1 MESSSVERPK
11 AISSAPVPAP
21 WAQGTQAEVKR
32 QGDVFL
38 VNAGNGCFSSGVDS
52 FGASTDSS
60 LGMFAPT
67 ACSTNNHSPQ
77 LDSLTALGLARTS
90 VSRSRAPPVAV
101 KLFVGRLP
109 LTVTEDIL
117 CTLFNQFG
125 PIADV
130 VLIRDRHTN
139 AFKGCAFV
147 TMQSITDADRA
158 IRHLDSAYVLDPA
171 LGGLQVKYAVGEAE
185 RLGLP
190 GTSGSGAAAGV
201 DQVKLFVGSL
211 PPDIKEDALRDLFE
225 RFGRVEEVFLMKD
238 EPGNGANLSGGAPRP
253 GKKSRTGCAFVR
265 FAYKEEAFFAISEL
279 NGKVIMPGSQRAMEV
294 RFAENR
300 RSSAS
305 AHGTTSASRTS
316 SASASFL
323 SILDCNVSDTPA
335 LGADGPEV
343 GASSSFLRSQAE
355 MERHARVD
363 SLAVLGCLGEEQDF
377 FASTS
382 ERMAMTAWLSLA
394 DRRRPVGWT
403 ASDSAVGTR
412 CEAMREKRRSNL
424 ERNDEVR
431 SKCGSIEDLFQT
443 LGHLSLNGRGGE
455 KPEAGHANQEVK
467 QCEDAVIQTQ
477 SLSTAAA
484 GAERQAQEGKP
495 VRKQPSNPTHAS
507 TKDLPSGVW
516 TAHGSRE
523 CQPPN
528 TKEVEDCNAGSGSG
542 SGGRTRAPSALDG
555 EDHEIDIA
563 SLTAKLRLELAEFCT
578 DENTSS
584 TPSLPT
590 SEAASGSATTF
601 NHGCTSGCVSNELSA
616 CSSRCGGSAAGVDRD
631 SCQHGTS
638 LHEPCPSTYPS
649 ASVVPNDIHERISR
663 NLMHPGGGA
672 LLPAALSADAFSISD
687 VCVQATSSAAEALRN
702 PQTENGDRLFPPDA
716 MTWDTGHLPS
726 LYAKADMRTSGQE
739 SLFSRRGDERSRDGM
754 NRFLSGLRAQTGTLP
769 QRGIGSQA
777 HGPPGANVFIF
788 HIPNEWSEHDLL
800 THFSVYGPVVSAR
813 IASDRLS
820 GRNRG
825 FGFVSFANGQAA
837 AAAVTAMNGFQVNGK
852 RLKVQIK
859 KGEEQ
864 YAQNL
869 RMTPAYNNCN
879 DSTWLSTAAS
889 CSEPRSGVGDPSG
902 NTPFLA
908 VLGAPQRENG
918 GGKKSHSSSTLD
930 WLASEAKQ
938 RAAISAVP
946 AFECAIQGESGTTTS
961 ALFEAALALRNISG
975 REHSLHKC
983 CPQEDA
989 AAAAML
995 VATMRQ
1001 PRMRR
1006 NQDSFHVAQPMPGED
1021 ADSTVDGLLPSS
1033 VSLYGSPAF
1042 CADTGSSQPSP
1053 AATESG
1059 GSPLGLSARH
1069 RPSAILPGPAYAME
1083 TTDAGYGHSGIGRW
1097 GVDRTKNMGDS
1108 AKHLLGP
1115 SRYDFVG
1122 ASSRDV

>member
-21 WAQGTQAEVKR
+21 WAQGTPAEVKKP
-32 QGDVFL
+32 GDVFL
-38 VNAGNGCFSSGVDS
+38 VNAGNGCLSSGVD
-52 FGASTDSS
+52 FGVSTDSGP
-60 LGMFAPT
+60 GMFAPT
-67 ACSTNNHSPQ
+67 ACTTNNHSPQ
-77 LDSLTALGLARTS
+77 LDTLTTLGLARTS
-90 VSRSRAPPVAV
+90 VARSHAPPVAV

-109 LTVTEDIL
+109 LTVAEDML
-117 CTLFNQFG
+117 CTLFSQFG

-130 VLIRDRHTN
+130 LLIRDRHTN

-211 PPDIKEDALRDLFE
+211 PPDIKEHALRDLFE

-238 EPGNGANLSGGAPRP
+238 EPCNGANPSGGAPRP

-305 AHGTTSASRTS
+305 SHGTASASRTS
-316 SASASFL
+316 SASGGFL
-323 SILDCNVSDTPA
+323 SILDCNVSGMPT
-335 LGADGPEV
+335 LGADGPEKV
-343 GASSSFLRSQAE
+343 GAMSSFLPSQAE
-355 MERHARVD
+355 MERLACVD
-363 SLAVLGCLGEEQDF
+363 SLAVVGCLGEEQDF

-382 ERMAMTAWLSLA
+382 ERMAMAARLSLA
-394 DRRRPVGWT
+394 DRLRPVGWT
-403 ASDSAVGTR
+403 ASDSSLGTR
-412 CEAMREKRRSNL
+412 CEAMEEKRRSNL
-424 ERNDEVR
+424 ERSDEVR

-443 LGHLSLNGRGGE
+443 LGHLSLNGREGE
-455 KPEAGHANQEVK
+455 RPEAGHANLEVK
-467 QCEDAVIQTQ
+467 EGEDSGIQTH
-477 SLSTAAA
+477 SLATVAA
-484 GAERQAQEGKP
+484 GAERQGQKGKP
-495 VRKQPSNPTHAS
+495 GQEEPSNSMHTT

-528 TKEVEDCNAGSGSG
+528 TKEEEDCSAGSGSG

-584 TPSLPT
+584 TSSLPT

-601 NHGCTSGCVSNELSA
+601 NHGSTSGCVSNELSA
-616 CSSRCGGSAAGVDRD
+616 SSSRCGGSAAGVDRD

-638 LHEPCPSTYPS
+638 SHEPCPSTCPS
-649 ASVVPNDIHERISR
+649 ASVVPNDVHERISR

-672 LLPAALSADAFSISD
+672 LLPAAFSADACSISD
-687 VCVQATSSAAEALRN
+687 VCGQATSSAAEALRN
-702 PQTENGDRLFPPDA
+702 PPTENGDRLFPPDA
-716 MTWDTGHLPS
+716 MTWAAGHLPS

-739 SLFSRRGDERSRDGM
+739 SLFFRRGDERSRDGM

-769 QRGIGSQA
+769 QRGSGSQA

-800 THFSVYGPVVSAR
+800 THFNVYGPVVSAR

-864 YAQNL
+864 YAQSL
-869 RMTPAYNNCN
+869 RMTPAYNNSN

-902 NTPFLA
+902 DTPFLA
-908 VLGAPQRENG
+908 VPGAPQRDNG
-918 GGKKSHSSSTLD
+918 GGKVGHSSSTLD
-930 WLASEAKQ
+930 WLACEAKQ
-938 RAAISAVP
+938 RAVIPATPAV
-946 AFECAIQGESGTTTS
+946 ECAIQRESATTTS
-961 ALFEAALALRNISG
+961 ALFEAALALRTISG
-975 REHSLHKC
+975 REPSLRGC
-983 CPQEDA
+983 CPQGDA

-995 VATMRQ
+995 VAAMRQ
-1001 PRMRR
+1001 PSIGR
-1006 NQDSFHVAQPMPGED
+1006 NQDPFHVVQPVRGED
-1021 ADSTVDGLLPSS
+1021 ADSTADGLLPSS
-1033 VSLYGSPAF
+1033 LSLYGSPAL
-1042 CADTGSSQPSP
+1042 CAATGSSQSSP

-1069 RPSAILPGPAYAME
+1069 QPSAILPGPAYVME
-1083 TTDAGYGHSGIGRW
+1083 TTDAGYGHSGMGRW
-1097 GVDRTKNMGDS
+1097 GVGRTKNMGDS
-1108 AKHLLGP
+1108 AKHLLDP